1 MYTDFDP
8 EFSYIQMKTNST
20 WGSKD
25 LLHVVVKTAS
35 GSVAGRVQ
43 LFFTS
48 PPRYYLS
55 YCSESKTDFSTDI
68 LETDNI
74 WTLTLKKTSE
84 GDRNVVIQCNNK
96 EVVNVVLSD
105 LTCDNGDYDWSEFWS
120 KDIAEIGFS
129 IADTASD
136 FYRTGRFN

>member
-1 MYTDFDP
+1 
-8 EFSYIQMKTNST
+8 MK
-20 WGSKD
+20 
-25 LLHVVVKTAS
+25 VVLKSSS
-35 GSVAGRVQ
+35 GAIAGRVF
-43 LFFTS
+43 LYFTS

-84 GDRNVVIQCNNK
+84 GDRNVEIQCNNK
-96 EVVNVVLSD
+96 EVVNVVLSEE
-105 LTCDNGDYDWSEFWS
+105 TCGYGDWIEYWS

-129 IADTASD
+129 ISDTASD
-136 FYRTGRFN
+136 FYRLKAGKIHTTDPYFQ